1 MYQANGRHSGDFV
14 ESYYLKN
21 ELKNL
26 RKLLKEYNDFVSGV
40 KLTKSSDQQT
50 KYYLIE
56 KAKKFLD

>member
-1 MYQANGRHSGDFV
+1 MYQANGRYSGDFV